1 MTRVWQLYD
10 HKPETKNSKLK
21 TFLNN
26 EQYFIRKF
34 VKFVFRKE
42 Q

>member
-1 MTRVWQLYD
+1 MNDELKTRNY
-10 HKPETKNSKLK
+10 KLE

-34 VKFVFRKE
+34 VQFVFRKE